1 MQKRRGFIEVESSSE
16 SESEDDFKPVIVG
29 GEEFGNDK

>member
-1 MQKRRGFIEVESSSE
+1 MQNRRGFVEVESS

-29 GEEFGNDK
+29 GEEFEIDK